1 LDGEE
6 VRDVTKSIEAE
17 TEFGILNRRRL
28 QGRVRGLTA
37 TVAVLALALVGLGAL
52 TVYNLVA
59 ESDTA
64 IPGEID
70 AVLEDYFAAWNE
82 NDSEA
87 FLALTTDDYKLE
99 YGGVVLTAQQIAT
112 DMTRLEKGD
121 FVVEVI
127 GDPIRSGDGPVYHVA
142 HASLI
147 TERGFS
153 PQNVMTV
160 YTIVE
165 RDGDFLISHHSSFHE
180 SVG

>member
-1 LDGEE
+1 M
-6 VRDVTKSIEAE
+6 TKSIEAE
-17 TEFGILNRRRL
+17 TVEIPQEKRS
-28 QGRVRGLTA
+28 QGRTRVLTF
-37 TVAVLALALVGLGAL
+37 TVAILAMALVGLGGW
-52 TVYNLVA
+52 TVYNLVS

-70 AVLEDYFAAWNE
+70 AVLEDYIAAWNE

-87 FLALTTDDYKLE
+87 FLALTTDDYRLE
-99 YGGVVLTAQQIAT
+99 YGGFALTAQQIAT
-112 DMTRLEKGD
+112 DMTRLDKGD

-180 SVG
+180 SAG